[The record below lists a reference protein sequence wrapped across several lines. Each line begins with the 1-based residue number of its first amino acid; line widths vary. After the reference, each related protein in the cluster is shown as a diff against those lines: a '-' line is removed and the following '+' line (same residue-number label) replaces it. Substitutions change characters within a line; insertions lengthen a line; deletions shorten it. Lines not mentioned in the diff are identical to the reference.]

1 MDYRQ
6 EKGKLIARTRQ
17 IKVIEG
23 GFAVQSQTAKRFYFV
38 DFADKCTCPDYET
51 RQSPCKHV
59 NAVYYYK
66 EIVKRKGKNIQAGA
80 TRQTYSQDWPAYN
93 KSQSVEKEYF
103 LKLLKD
109 LTTMEQEQNFGRP
122 RANLGEMAFCCALKV
137 YTQFSTRRANTD
149 IKEAFEK
156 GF

>member
-93 KSQSVEKEYF
+93 KSQQEEKARF
-103 LKLLKD
+103 LELLKD
-109 LTTMEQEQNFGRP
+109 IVESIEEPEYKFGRP
-122 RANLGEMAFCCALKV
+122 TINQKDL
-137 YTQFSTRRANTD
+137 
-149 IKEAFEK
+149 
-156 GF
+156 